1 MAGSIDK
8 VDVVWERRR
17 RDIGEGSR
25 GLLLVFCTWRKGR
38 PVESDGC
45 RLDGDS
51 ACSLRWKEVGY
62 CGTLVDVCVDLVEL
76 MEGKMGKCIP
86 PILRVCPL

>member
-25 GLLLVFCTWRKGR
+25 RLLLVFCTWRKRR
-38 PVESDGC
+38 PVEGDGC
-45 RLDGDS
+45 RLDCDS
-51 ACSLRWKEVGY
+51 ACPLRWKEVGY
-62 CGTLVDVCVDLVEL
+62 CGALVDVYVDLVEAN
-76 MEGKMGKCIP
+76 G
-86 PILRVCPL
+86 R